1 MTGFA
6 ARAALALLAFALLG
20 GCVSYYERH
29 YGSPGVYAGGGYDQ
43 SGVYYGSDFGYAEPR
58 YRPVNPVYYP
68 YWSIDY
74 FYFSRFH
81 HPYSFYVGYRE
92 PLYYPYPGWALD
104 VHFYSPRYS
113 GYYGGLGYGY
123 PWHGYG
129 HFYPHYSLGFF
140 AYHDR
145 RHHRIRHIDRR
156 LRELQEPTR
165 PVSRRALLGY
175 GRSDPARA
183 GIPIPTRSVGTR
195 DRSDR
200 LDGRL
205 EASRGW
211 IRSDTLR
218 RAGSERGTSPPASSS
233 RLELQRGRPD
243 PASSAATRHRSP
255 TATSGRTIRRQ
266 PDIRSERRSIRS
278 APPPRSQ
285 SREVIRS
292 RSTPDSN
299 RSRSTLLQRSSAPP
313 RSRSAPPPRS
323 RSAPPSRTRSA
334 PPPRS
339 RSAPPSRTRSAPPRT
354 RSAPAPRRSSGD
366 GGRSRRDLLRD
377 RGGER
382 RRP

>member
-1 MTGFA
+1 MSRKTAMTGFG

-29 YGSPGVYAGGGYDQ
+29 YGSPGVYAGGHGR
-43 SGVYYGSDFGYAEPR
+43 SGVHYGSDYGYAEPR
-58 YRPVNPVYYP
+58 YRPINPVYYP

-113 GYYGGLGYGY
+113 GYYGGLGFGY

-165 PVSRRALLGY
+165 AVSRRALLGY
-175 GRSDPARA
+175 GRSDPSRA
-183 GIPIPTRSVGTR
+183 GIPIPTRSVGAR

-205 EASRGW
+205 EASRSW

-218 RAGSERGTSPPASSS
+218 RAERERGTAPRASSS
-233 RLELQRGRPD
+233 RLELQRSRPD
-243 PASSAATRHRSP
+243 PASSSAARDRSP
-255 TATSGRTIRRQ
+255 PAASSRTIRRQ

-278 APPPRSQ
+278 APPPSQ

-292 RSTPDSN
+292 RSTPASS
-299 RSRSTLLQRSSAPP
+299 RSRSTLLQRSSAPPPRNRSAPPPRSRSTPPP

-323 RSAPPSRTRSA
+323 RSAPPRTRSA
-334 PPPRS
+334 SP
-339 RSAPPSRTRSAPPRT
+339 
-354 RSAPAPRRSSGD
+354 PRRSSGD

-377 RGGER
+377 RGGDR